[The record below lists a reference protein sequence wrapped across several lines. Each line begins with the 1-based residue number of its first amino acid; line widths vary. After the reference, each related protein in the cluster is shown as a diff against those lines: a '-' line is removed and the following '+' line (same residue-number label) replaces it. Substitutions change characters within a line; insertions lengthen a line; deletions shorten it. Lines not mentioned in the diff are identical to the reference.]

1 MGGFT
6 QVAVVQ
12 SDLARLEKVKAVA
25 YVLGGGNELEQLKG
39 AVRQLGS
46 CDGVVRPD
54 GKRGVEV
61 EMRG

>member
-12 SDLARLEKVKAVA
+12 SDLARLEKVKGVK
-25 YVLGGGNELEQLKG
+25 VLGGGNEREQLKG